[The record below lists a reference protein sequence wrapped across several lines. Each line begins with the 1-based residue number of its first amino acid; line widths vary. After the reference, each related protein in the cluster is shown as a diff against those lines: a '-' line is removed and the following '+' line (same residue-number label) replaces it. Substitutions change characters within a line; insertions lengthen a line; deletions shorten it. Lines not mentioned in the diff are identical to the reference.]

1 MKTLLGIIMVLHGIA
16 HGVGFAGAWGLSRN
30 IPYKTT
36 VLNGHIDM
44 GPVGIRLVGVL
55 WLLAG
60 ITFVVA
66 AVTAFTNQPTWLR
79 ATAVALITST
89 VLTAFELPEAKI
101 GLALNVVM
109 ALVLTAF
116 MMLHRA

>member
-1 MKTLLGIIMVLHGIA
+1 MKTMLGIIMVLHGIA

-60 ITFVVA
+60 LTFVIA

-79 ATAVALITST
+79 ATAIALIAST

-101 GLALNVVM
+101 GLALNGVM
-109 ALVLTAF
+109 AVALIAF
-116 MMLHRA
+116 VTWQRA